1 MHFCT
6 PLEKNE
12 IFFIVK
18 TVPEYGF
25 CIFKFSPVEAVF
37 DIEVIICWYPLIDKG
52 SYGEMVELEVV
63 FIVDFKLSR
72 PVAQLDQSG

>member
-1 MHFCT
+1 M
-6 PLEKNE
+6 
-12 IFFIVK
+12 
-18 TVPEYGF
+18 
-25 CIFKFSPVEAVF
+25 FKLSPVEAVF